1 MIFLHFPPQKCQY
14 LIIMSIDLFLRFCYS
29 IITNKPKEESNL
41 TTAKILWLVAFVA
54 LLAVE
59 AGTVSLVSIW
69 FAAGA
74 LVAMVAALLE
84 AQLWLQIVLFM
95 VVSVGLLLALRPLL
109 KKYITPKKIRTNVDS
124 VIGTQGVVLEQIDNI
139 AGTGRVKLGGM
150 EWSARSSSG
159 EPIEEHTRV
168 RVDKIEGVKVFVTP
182 VEVTASV

>member
-1 MIFLHFPPQKCQY
+1 MNGLAT
-14 LIIMSIDLFLRFCYS
+14 M
-29 IITNKPKEESNL
+29 
-41 TTAKILWLVAFVA
+41 WLV
-54 LLAVE
+54 LLILSLAAEGATAAV
-59 AGTVSLVSIW
+59 TSIW

-150 EWSARSSSG
+150 EWTARSATG
-159 EPIEEHTRV
+159 EPIAPGEVIRV
-168 RVDKIEGVKVFVTP
+168 EKIEGVKVFVIT
-182 VEVTASV
+182 VKQEEKVC